1 MMNLMLDDETER
13 YLIEIL
19 AAEKIPSDRLIKK
32 ILRDR
37 WLTHQPKKT
46 ILERMGGE
54 PEHLLEG
61 PGNLSNREVRKK
73 AIAEYVEQPH
83 QRRLENRKPE
93 SDFDLMQT
101 RTWELCGAFEVT
113 NPREEDIVERKK
125 TGEIVINYAE
135 NVDDIIYGGS

>member
-19 AAEKIPSDRLIKK
+19 AVEKIPSDRLIKK

-46 ILERMGGE
+46 LLERRGGH

-61 PGNLSNREVRKK
+61 PGNLSNR
-73 AIAEYVEQPH
+73 VEKRH
-83 QRRLENRKPE
+83 QRR
-93 SDFDLMQT
+93 
-101 RTWELCGAFEVT
+101 
-113 NPREEDIVERKK
+113 
-125 TGEIVINYAE
+125 
-135 NVDDIIYGGS
+135 

>member
-1 MMNLMLDDETER
+1 MSMTLFMEEVNAICYNLAKKRRINPMMNLMLDDETER

-19 AAEKIPSDRLIKK
+19 AVEKIPSDRLIKK

-73 AIAEYVEQPH
+73 AISEYVEQHH
-83 QRRLENRKPE
+83 QRR
-93 SDFDLMQT
+93 
-101 RTWELCGAFEVT
+101 
-113 NPREEDIVERKK
+113 
-125 TGEIVINYAE
+125 
-135 NVDDIIYGGS
+135 